1 MNWTLIQ
8 IVIDLFLA
16 VGMFVLWT
24 RLKRPPQDDPRLSRG
39 LQLLQS
45 KITVLEDLSD
55 RTDVQV
61 KQLSNLLDQKT
72 RVIQDKIVEADR
84 HNYQIH
90 ESMQKSLEV
99 AEIFQD
105 KIPHADIVERQK
117 TVRYVKA
124 ARMAHSG
131 ASLDE
136 IAAAVDLPREQLEL
150 IAKVNREQLMFDE
163 EALPEWAKHEAK
175 VEEKSRAVSALLED
189 EIPRE
194 SLETLDHLSA
204 KFKEACK
211 EFEESDERQSK
222 PHPAAVFMKAEA
234 SKTTE
239 ALRRAADGIGKRLA
253 DSASQLL
260 DGHRME
266 ASAAPK
272 AASSETMADTAR
284 FKKIGPSDETAV
296 AQKPAKNE
304 IRKVQFPRI

>member
-1 MNWTLIQ
+1 MDI
-8 IVIDLFLA
+8 FLA
-16 VGMFVLWT
+16 VGIYVLWT

-61 KQLSNLLDQKT
+61 KQLAGLLDQKT

-105 KIPHADIVERQK
+105 KIPHEEILERQK
-117 TVRYVKA
+117 TIRYVKA
-124 ARMAHSG
+124 ARMANSG
-131 ASLDE
+131 ASVDE
-136 IAAAVDLPREQLEL
+136 ISAQVDLPREQLEL
-150 IAKVNREQLMFDE
+150 IAKVNRDQLMFDE
-163 EALPEWAKHEAK
+163 EALPEWAKKTVPETAPQK
-175 VEEKSRAVSALLED
+175 ATTSSSKYSNFVED

-194 SLETLDHLSA
+194 SLETLDQLSQ

-211 EFEESDERQSK
+211 EFDDSHVEEPPKYRTE
-222 PHPAAVFMKAEA
+222 P

-239 ALRRAADGIGKRLA
+239 ALRRAAEGFGKKLA
-253 DSASQLL
+253 DSASHLL
-260 DGHRME
+260 EPKKEEIKRME
-266 ASAAPK
+266 EPKKAPK
-272 AASSETMADTAR
+272 NQ
-284 FKKIGPSDETAV
+284 I
-296 AQKPAKNE
+296 Q
-304 IRKVQFPRI
+304 KVQFPKI

>member
-1 MNWTLIQ
+1 MSWTLIQ
-8 IVIDLFLA
+8 VVIDIALA

-24 RLKRPPQDDPRLSRG
+24 RLRRPPQDDPRLSRG

-61 KQLSNLLDQKT
+61 KQLASLLDQKT

-105 KIPHADIVERQK
+105 KIPHEDIVERQK
-117 TVRYVKA
+117 TIRYVKA
-124 ARMAHSG
+124 ARMANSG

-136 IAAAVDLPREQLEL
+136 IAKAVDLPREQLEL
-150 IAKVNREQLMFDE
+150 IAKFNKDQLMFDE
-163 EALPEWAKHEAK
+163 EALPEWAKHSSGDKA
-175 VEEKSRAVSALLED
+175 SSGNVSALLED

-194 SLETLDHLSA
+194 SLQTLDHLTQ

-211 EFEESDERQSK
+211 EFQENDEKKSK
-222 PHPAAVFMKAEA
+222 EHPAATFMKSEA
-234 SKTTE
+234 SKTSE
-239 ALRRAADGIGKRLA
+239 ALKKAADGIGRRLA

-260 DGHRME
+260 ENR
-266 ASAAPK
+266 
-272 AASSETMADTAR
+272 SSQSQQSMPEG
-284 FKKIGPSDETAV
+284 FKKIEPDQP
-296 AQKPAKNE
+296 AQKTSAKKPE

>member
-8 IVIDLFLA
+8 VVIDIGLV
-16 VGMFVLWT
+16 VGMFVLFV
-24 RLKRPPQDDPRLSRG
+24 RLRRPPQDDPRLSRG

-61 KQLSNLLDQKT
+61 KQLTSLLDQKT

-105 KIPHADIVERQK
+105 KIPHEDIVERQK
-117 TVRYVKA
+117 TIRYVKA
-124 ARMAHSG
+124 ARMANSG
-131 ASLDE
+131 ASLEE
-136 IAAAVDLPREQLEL
+136 ISQAVELPREQLEL
-150 IAKVNREQLMFDE
+150 IAKFNREQLMFDE
-163 EALPEWAKHEAK
+163 EALPEWAKHPGKESTSSK
-175 VEEKSRAVSALLED
+175 NVSALLED

-194 SLETLDHLSA
+194 SLQTLNNLSQ

-211 EFEESDERQSK
+211 EFQENDEKKSK
-222 PHPAAVFMKAEA
+222 EHPAATFVKSEA
-234 SKTTE
+234 SRTSE
-239 ALRRAADGIGKRLA
+239 ALKRAADGIGRRLA

-260 DGHRME
+260 DSKKPE
-266 ASAAPK
+266 PAEK
-272 AASSETMADTAR
+272 AA
-284 FKKIGPSDETAV
+284 
-296 AQKPAKNE
+296 QKSE

>member
-1 MNWTLIQ
+1 MSWTLIQ
-8 IVIDLFLA
+8 VVIDIALA

-24 RLKRPPQDDPRLSRG
+24 RLRRPPQDDPRLSRG

-61 KQLSNLLDQKT
+61 KQLTSLLDQKT
-72 RVIQDKIVEADR
+72 RVIQDKLVEADR

-105 KIPHADIVERQK
+105 KIPHEDIVERQK
-117 TVRYVKA
+117 TIRYVKA
-124 ARMAHSG
+124 ARMANSG

-136 IAAAVDLPREQLEL
+136 ISQAVDLPREQLEL
-150 IAKVNREQLMFDE
+150 IAKFNRDQLMFDE
-163 EALPEWAKHEAK
+163 EALPEWAKHSTKET
-175 VEEKSRAVSALLED
+175 VSSSRNISALLED

-194 SLETLDHLSA
+194 SLQTLDHLTQ

-211 EFEESDERQSK
+211 EFQENDEKNSK
-222 PHPAAVFMKAEA
+222 EHPAAAFVKTEA
-234 SKTTE
+234 SKTSE
-239 ALRRAADGIGKRLA
+239 ALKKAADGIGRRLA
-253 DSASQLL
+253 ESASQLL
-260 DGHRME
+260 ESRGAESKSMPE
-266 ASAAPK
+266 GFKKIEQTPSTQK
-272 AASSETMADTAR
+272 ASSE
-284 FKKIGPSDETAV
+284 KKP
-296 AQKPAKNE
+296 E

>member
-8 IVIDLFLA
+8 IFIDISLA

-24 RLKRPPQDDPRLSRG
+24 KLRRPPQDDPRLSRG

-61 KQLSNLLDQKT
+61 KQLTSLLDQKT

-105 KIPHADIVERQK
+105 KIPHEDIVERQK

-124 ARMAHSG
+124 ARMANSG
-131 ASLDE
+131 ASLEE
-136 IAAAVDLPREQLEL
+136 IAESVDLPREQLEL
-150 IAKVNREQLMFDE
+150 IAKFNREQLMFDE
-163 EALPEWAKHEAK
+163 EALPEWAKHPAK
-175 VEEKSRAVSALLED
+175 ESTSKVSALLED

-194 SLETLDHLSA
+194 SLETLNNLSQ

-211 EFEESDERQSK
+211 EFQEDDERLSK
-222 PHPAAVFMKAEA
+222 EHPATAFVKAEA

-239 ALRRAADGIGKRLA
+239 ALKRAADGLGKRLA

-260 DGHRME
+260 DAKKQM
-266 ASAAPK
+266 PK
-272 AASSETMADTAR
+272 GFKPIEDTEPSESVA
-284 FKKIGPSDETAV
+284 KKS
-296 AQKPAKNE
+296 E